1 MSCYFVSAIDTGVG
15 KSIAT
20 GLMTRYLLKKGYSAI
35 TFKPAQTGCEGI
47 AEDILTH
54 RELSG
59 VEILPEDRNGST
71 CPYVFPVPASPHLS
85 AELDAKEIVPG
96 KIDRALAGLR
106 SKFNHVLIEGAGGLM
121 VPLTRKL
128 LFIDWAAGHDLPLIM
143 ITSGRLGSINHTL
156 LSLEAAR
163 NRNMKIAGIIYNM
176 YPPSDAEI
184 SADSLNVIRDL
195 NPDIPIVV
203 IQEVDYN
210 NLDVDFSPIFG
221 DIK

>member
-1 MSCYFVSAIDTGVG
+1 MSSYFISAIDTGVG

-20 GLMTRYLLKKGYSAI
+20 GLMARFLLSKGISTV

-59 VEILPEDRNGST
+59 SEILPEDREGLT
-71 CPYVFPVPASPHLS
+71 CPYVFPVPASPHLA
-85 AELDAKEIVPG
+85 AELDAKEIVPE
-96 KIDRALAGLR
+96 KIDRALAELCR
-106 SKFNHVLIEGAGGLM
+106 RFDYVLIEGAGGLM
-121 VPLTRKL
+121 VPLTRNL
-128 LFIDWAAGHDLPLIM
+128 LFIDWAAKHSLPLIL

-156 LSLEAAR
+156 LSIEAAK

-176 YPPSDAEI
+176 YPPSNKEI
-184 SADSLNVIRDL
+184 SLDSLKVIRDL
-195 NPDIPIVV
+195 NPEIPVV
-203 IQEVDYN
+203 ETGEIDYD

-221 DIK
+221 EVK